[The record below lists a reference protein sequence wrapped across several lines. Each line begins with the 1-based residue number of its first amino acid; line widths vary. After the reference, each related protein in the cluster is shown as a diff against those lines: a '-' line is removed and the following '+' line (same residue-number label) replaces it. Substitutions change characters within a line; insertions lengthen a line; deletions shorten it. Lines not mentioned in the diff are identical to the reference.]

1 MASKAQAAAVLAD
14 LDAAEKRKARRHRV
28 LLTGKISYG
37 NLDFALDCSLRD
49 LSDQGARICVPDAIA
64 LPPEVSILILREGLV
79 CRGRVVWS
87 ESPLHGVAFT
97 TVDDLRTSTKPELAH
112 FRELWKKR

>member
-1 MASKAQAAAVLAD
+1 MR
-14 LDAAEKRKARRHRV
+14 RKSARRAATGSCS
-28 LLTGKISYG
+28 TGKISDG

-64 LPPEVSILILREGLV
+64 LPPEVSI
-79 CRGRVVWS
+79 RVVWS